1 MKKFLITILLFN
13 TYLLNAQT
21 IWRAPAVFKE
31 WASFN
36 NNFTITHSTDTIGI
50 CYGLFGKNGMGFK
63 SHNTTDTAFIGF
75 TDVYGTKIPILIS
88 KKDSSFTQIGAR
100 SGGGFFV
107 ADSNA
112 IINKSCAYFG
122 SSDTIGYSV
131 NGNRFILP
139 FTDGSAGEVL
149 TTDGAGNLNFS
160 SITNSAW
167 GLTGNTGAAGN
178 WLGTN
183 NNTSIYFKTNNTDK
197 VIIDS
202 NGRVGIGTISPTSA
216 VEIYNTASN
225 ELWPLKINTAP
236 ETITTTKT
244 LRGIFN
250 DMDNYTVSPSA
261 SQLINAYGIYNTVK
275 AGAHGSAAGNFAYG
289 IYNNVSNVT
298 NSSSYTY
305 GIYNEITGDNS
316 TMTYGIYSKL
326 NGEYSG
332 IAGYFVAPGGLGTRY
347 ALKAEALSV
356 SGQTGTR
363 YGVHASVSTHSNGG
377 SACGVYASA
386 TGALNSTTT
395 NNYGLYS
402 YVTGGGKKYGAYITV
417 DAGDWSST
425 NYGLIVMGSGLS
437 GIGTATPS
445 AQLHIKGTGAT
456 NATFSLKIENSAA
469 TSLLQVRDDGVSAF
483 ASLDSVTAY
492 ALTTPP
498 AGGIVYCNN
507 CTGNGITGR
516 LLAYIAS
523 AWRRLTFE

>member
-1 MKKFLITILLFN
+1 MKKIFITGFLFSTM
-13 TYLLNAQT
+13 LLNAQT

-36 NNFTITHSTDTIGI
+36 NKFTITHNTDTLSIK
-50 CYGLFGKNGMGFK
+50 YGLFG
-63 SHNTTDTAFIGF
+63 NTGIGF
-75 TDVYGTKIPILIS
+75 TTYGT
-88 KKDSSFTQIGAR
+88 
-100 SGGGFFV
+100 GFFIT
-107 ADSNA
+107 DTNA
-112 IINKSCAYFG
+112 TINKSCAFFG

-149 TTDGAGNLNFS
+149 TTDGAGNLSFS
-160 SITNSAW
+160 PSSSGSSW

-289 IYNNVSNVT
+289 IYNNVSNAT

-316 TMTYGIYSKL
+316 AMTYGIYSKL

-332 IAGYFVAPGGLGTRY
+332 IAGYFVAPGGLSTRY
-347 ALKAEALSV
+347 GIKAEALSV

-377 SACGVYASA
+377 SAYGVYASA

-402 YVTGGGKKYGAYITV
+402 NVTGGGKKYGAYITV

-445 AQLHIKGTGAT
+445 AKLHIKGTGAT

-523 AWRRLTFE
+523 AWRRITFE